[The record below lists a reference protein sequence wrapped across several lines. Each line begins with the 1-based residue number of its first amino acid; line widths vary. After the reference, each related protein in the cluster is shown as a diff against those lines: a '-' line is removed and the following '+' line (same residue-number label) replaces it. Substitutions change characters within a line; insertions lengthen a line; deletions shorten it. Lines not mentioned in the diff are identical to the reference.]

1 MEKSNRTLNT
11 IPNQGELVQVVGNA
25 NLSTGGKAIDVTD
38 QVHPSIRNMAVA
50 AAKAIGLDIAG
61 IDFICEDISKP
72 IEHSRTAIIEVN
84 AAPGIRMHHYP
95 SEGEK
100 GM

>member
-1 MEKSNRTLNT
+1 MKSRCQNPTYTYRDVLLGKNRIRTLDT
-11 IPNQGELVQVVGNA
+11 IPNQGELVQVVGDA

-38 QVHPSIRNMAVA
+38 QVHPTIKNMAVA

-72 IEHSRTAIIEVN
+72 IEHSKEDCN
-84 AAPGIRMHHYP
+84 Y
-95 SEGEK
+95 
-100 GM
+100 